1 MPGTTTTNL
10 KVVRCVVLALQ
21 KTPELMAHID
31 LKEDGA
37 SIGTDY
43 NLFAVSQPM
52 LHRLGTFDENIWPAY
67 FEVSC
72 QR

>member
-1 MPGTTTTNL
+1 MAL
-10 KVVRCVVLALQ
+10 VLQ

-43 NLFAVSQPM
+43 NLFAISRPM
-52 LHRLGTFDENIWPAY
+52 LQRLGSFDENIWPAY

-72 QR
+72 HH

>member
-1 MPGTTTTNL
+1 M
-10 KVVRCVVLALQ
+10 LQ

-43 NLFAVSQPM
+43 NLFAISRPM
-52 LHRLGTFDENIWPAY
+52 LQRLGSFDENIWPAY

-72 QR
+72 QH